1 MWLEVLTD
9 EQRQALLRLAH
20 NVIVSDGVL
29 HPNEELLINEFRREM
44 DLHQLEPIEYID
56 LKGLEATFDSR
67 RSRSIAI
74 LNLIHI
80 SYVDGAFE
88 IEEECLLRQ
97 LARQFEIDEP
107 RFLLMDNWVRRML
120 ALEQEARSFV

>member
-1 MWLEVLTD
+1 MWLEALTD
-9 EQRQALLRLAH
+9 TQRQALLRLAH

-44 DLHQLEPIEYID
+44 DLHTLGPIEYID
-56 LKGLEATFDSR
+56 LKGLERTFDSQ

-120 ALEQEARSFV
+120 ALEQEARSFM

>member
-56 LKGLEATFDSR
+56 LKGLEATFDSS

-120 ALEQEARSFV
+120 ALEQEARSFM

>member
-9 EQRQALLRLAH
+9 EQRQALLRMAH

-120 ALEQEARSFV
+120 ALEQEARSFM

>member
-1 MWLEVLTD
+1 MWLEALTKP
-9 EQRQALLRLAH
+9 QREALLRLAH

-44 DLHQLEPIEYID
+44 DLHPVKPVEYID
-56 LKGLEATFDSR
+56 LDGLEVIFDSHR
-67 RSRSIAI
+67 ARTIAI

-88 IEEECLLRQ
+88 IEEECMLRQ
-97 LARQFEIDEP
+97 LARQFDIDDG
-107 RFLLMDNWVRRML
+107 RFMLMDNWVRRML
-120 ALEQEARSFV
+120 ALEQEARAFM

>member
-1 MWLEVLTD
+1 MWLEALT
-9 EQRQALLRLAH
+9 EPQRKALLRLAH
-20 NVIVSDGVL
+20 NVVVSDGVL

-44 DLHQLEPIEYID
+44 DLHPSTPIEYID
-56 LKGLEATFDSR
+56 LAGLETTFDTP

-88 IEEECLLRQ
+88 IEEEC
-97 LARQFEIDEP
+97 
-107 RFLLMDNWVRRML
+107 ML
-120 ALEQEARSFV
+120 QIGRAHV

>member
-9 EQRQALLRLAH
+9 AQRQALLRLAH

-120 ALEQEARSFV
+120 ALEQEARGFM

>member
-1 MWLEVLTD
+1 MWLEALTD
-9 EQRQALLRLAH
+9 AQRQALLRLAH

-44 DLHQLEPIEYID
+44 DLHPFGPIEYID
-56 LKGLEATFDSR
+56 LKGLEGTFDSQ

-120 ALEQEARSFV
+120 ALEQEARSFM

>member
-1 MWLEVLTD
+1 MWLEALTD
-9 EQRQALLRLAH
+9 AQRQALLRLAH

-44 DLHQLEPIEYID
+44 DLHALGPIEYID
-56 LKGLEATFDSR
+56 LQGLEAIFDSH

-97 LARQFEIDEP
+97 LARQFAIDEP

-120 ALEQEARSFV
+120 ALEQEARSFM

>member
-120 ALEQEARSFV
+120 ALEQEARSFM

>member
-9 EQRQALLRLAH
+9 EQRQALLRMAH

-107 RFLLMDNWVRRML
+107 RFLLLDNWVRRML
-120 ALEQEARSFV
+120 ALEQEARSFM

>member
-1 MWLEVLTD
+1 MWLEALTD
-9 EQRQALLRLAH
+9 AQRQALLRLAH

-44 DLHQLEPIEYID
+44 DLHPLDPIEYID
-56 LKGLEATFDSR
+56 LNGLEATFDSQ

-120 ALEQEARSFV
+120 ALEQEARGFM

>member
-97 LARQFEIDEP
+97 LARHFEIDEP

-120 ALEQEARSFV
+120 ALEQEARSFM

>member
-120 ALEQEARSFV
+120 ALEQEARGFM

>member
-1 MWLEVLTD
+1 MWLEALTD
-9 EQRQALLRLAH
+9 AQRQALLRLAH

-44 DLHQLEPIEYID
+44 DLHPLDPIEYID
-56 LKGLEATFDSR
+56 LNGLEETFDSPR
-67 RSRSIAI
+67 ARSIAI

-120 ALEQEARSFV
+120 ALEQEARSFM